1 MKQNEI
7 LLLVGGGL
15 LLYLLSR
22 NSAGVQAA
30 QNAINASNLTAAN
43 TVANTNL
50 IASAASG
57 ISNDIGDI
65 FG

>member
-15 LLYLLSR
+15 LLYLLSK
-22 NSAGVQAA
+22 NSTGVQAA

-43 TVANTNL
+43 TIANTNAL
-50 IASAASG
+50 ANAATG
-57 ISNDIGDI
+57 IGNDIGDI